1 MLRSRLAGLKE
12 KRKSIQ
18 EVRALTRVFL
28 SPCQLGVSVTRPLQN
43 LRKALHSDKVQPPID
58 FVDWGNSC
66 EDEDMGVWRAL
77 RHPLWS
83 AAWGD
88 A

>member
-1 MLRSRLAGLKE
+1 LKE
-12 KRKSIQ
+12 KRKSVQ
-18 EVRALTRVFL
+18 EVRVL
-28 SPCQLGVSVTRPLQN
+28 SPYHLGVRVTPPLQN

-58 FVDWGNSC
+58 FVDWENSC
-66 EDEDMGVWRAL
+66 DDEDMGVWRAL